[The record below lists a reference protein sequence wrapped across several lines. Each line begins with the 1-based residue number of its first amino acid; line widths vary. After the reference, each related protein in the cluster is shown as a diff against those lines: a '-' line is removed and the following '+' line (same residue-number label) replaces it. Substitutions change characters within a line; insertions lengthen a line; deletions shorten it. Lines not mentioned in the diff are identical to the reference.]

1 MNLRP
6 RTILR
11 IVLIIIVIALFLRN
25 YVLQRDIKRTRDQ
38 RPTYQE
44 NFSRQST
51 RDLSQDDLLG
61 GHTLKRHVAKTDA
74 ELRDRL
80 EHERIS
86 AASTYTDR
94 AAAERAVAATLRQ
107 NQDKLRE
114 WLKKPG
120 RHPNL
125 VLDYDS
131 DQPIGRTLRRG
142 EIASVPCSHAV
153 VVLSY
158 IESAG
163 VKLSPDNNYYVL
175 TSYPQCGTEPE

>member
-1 MNLRP
+1 MNLKP

-11 IVLIIIVIALFLRN
+11 IVLIIIVIALFIRN
-25 YVLQRDIKRTRDQ
+25 YVLQRGIGRARDQ

-44 NFSRQST
+44 KFSRKT
-51 RDLSQDDLLG
+51 ARDLSQDDLLG
-61 GHTLKRHVAKTDA
+61 GHTLKRHVGKTDQ

-80 EHERIS
+80 ERERIS
-86 AASTYTDR
+86 AASTYNDR
-94 AAAERAVAATLRQ
+94 ATAEQTVAAALRQ
-107 NQDKLRE
+107 NQDKVRD
-114 WLKKPG
+114 WLGQPG

-142 EIASVPCSHAV
+142 ESASVPCSHAM

-163 VKLSPDNNYYVL
+163 ATLPPDSSYYVL
-175 TSYPQCGTEPE
+175 TSYPQCDMQSE